1 MFKIVK
7 ECNKVLIEKF
17 KFDYLFFSICLIL
30 SSLLSILGIASLGP
44 VLIMILNPDEFIN
57 LIMKIELINF
67 SSDYDYRIIFIYI
80 FLVFNFLSILLDFI
94 VSLYGSYFS
103 KKINLKLRLGYFE
116 KIFSIMPDQILSINK
131 IKLNNVLGAELSR
144 FETIIRSYLTLIQS
158 SFIIVSLIIFTY
170 LINEEII
177 VLIFFPILFFILI
190 IVFFK
195 KKLTQ
200 ISKKITHINASF
212 NKFNLSFNMGFKDF
226 VLLDIKNKILQNY
239 KSHINENIKLI
250 LKENLIFSFPR
261 YFFQIIFFL
270 IVSYLFYY
278 SNINNL
284 SATELAK
291 ITLILYSF
299 YKLLPWLVNFYKGV
313 GQFYSNKNA
322 FENTNKFY
330 KELKK
335 LKKLKKSKKTQIK
348 EFTKNLN
355 IKLSNVVYK
364 YPNSNKEFK
373 YNLDIY
379 QGSNTLIYG
388 ESGIGKSTLLNLL
401 SCFSAPVSGKFM
413 VGKKNIEK
421 VKNYYLKNISIV
433 QQNFLI
439 FPETISYNISFKNNL
454 DYYEKIWIKKIYD
467 ICGIVNVE
475 KNYKNIFIKKFNI
488 SAPEI
493 SGGQRQRLSIARS
506 IFKKPKILFIDEGF
520 NALDKKSEIEILKK
534 IRKYL
539 KNITIVYV
547 THRPIKKFFNKKI
560 QIKQ

>member
-1 MFKIVK
+1 MFKIIK
-7 ECNKVLIEKF
+7 ECNKILFEKF
-17 KFDYLFFSICLIL
+17 KFDYLFYSICLIL

-67 SSDYDYRIIFIYI
+67 NSDYDYRIIFISI
-80 FLVFNFLSILLDFI
+80 FLLFNFLSILLEFI

-103 KKINLKLRLGYFE
+103 KKINLKLRLRYFE

-158 SFIIVSLIIFTY
+158 SFVIISLVMFTF
-170 LINEEII
+170 LINKEII
-177 VLIFFPILFFILI
+177 ILIFFPIIIFILI
-190 IVFFK
+190 NFFFK

-226 VLLDIKNKILQNY
+226 VILDIKNKILQNY
-239 KSHINENIKLI
+239 KYHINENIKLI

-291 ITLILYSF
+291 VTLVLYSF

-335 LKKLKKSKKTQIK
+335 LNKLEKSKKK

-373 YNLDIY
+373 YNLNIY
-379 QGSNTLIYG
+379 QGSIHLYM
-388 ESGIGKSTLLNLL
+388 ENL
-401 SCFSAPVSGKFM
+401 VS
-413 VGKKNIEK
+413 V
-421 VKNYYLKNISIV
+421 
-433 QQNFLI
+433 
-439 FPETISYNISFKNNL
+439 NL
-454 DYYEKIWIKKIYD
+454 HY
-467 ICGIVNVE
+467 
-475 KNYKNIFIKKFNI
+475 
-488 SAPEI
+488 
-493 SGGQRQRLSIARS
+493 
-506 IFKKPKILFIDEGF
+506 
-520 NALDKKSEIEILKK
+520 
-534 IRKYL
+534 
-539 KNITIVYV
+539 
-547 THRPIKKFFNKKI
+547 
-560 QIKQ
+560 